1 MNVDMMFITTCA
13 ACKHQRKKCEP
24 DCQLAPYFPS
34 TKDEDFQNVYR
45 LFGVNNTIKHI
56 NSVADDQRAKLVE
69 TLILEAKIRKENPV
83 HGCLAIERKL
93 RAEIEALEKELEM
106 VQNNISFCKK
116 MSMLQMTKQ
125 HLEEELDRSSLAL
138 VSPFDAHS
146 MTSTAHKALTIYR
159 QSSANIELL

>member
-1 MNVDMMFITTCA
+1 MNVDMMFIATCA

-24 DCQLAPYFPS
+24 NCQLAPYFPS

-56 NSVADDQRAKLVE
+56 NSVANDQRAKLVE

-106 VQNNISFCKK
+106 ERLAEPEVG
-116 MSMLQMTKQ
+116 
-125 HLEEELDRSSLAL
+125 LDCPKLNLCESIFYVTHQWPFPFRYFGRD
-138 VSPFDAHS
+138 SPLYYF
-146 MTSTAHKALTIYR
+146 L
-159 QSSANIELL
+159 